1 MSEEKRG
8 QEVAPGMNP
17 EERPDL
23 QDYKS
28 KDKATG
34 KKTDLTSVT
43 TIPTPEGD
51 VQAETEL
58 EIPLEDNKE
67 NIKSETKPPKVKTL
81 SEEEPSF
88 TTVSKEEL
96 AEKSSESATG

>member
-34 KKTDLTSVT
+34 KKTDFTSVT
-43 TIPTPEGD
+43 TSSDTRRRC
-51 VQAETEL
+51 ASRNRTR
-58 EIPLEDNKE
+58 N
-67 NIKSETKPPKVKTL
+67 
-81 SEEEPSF
+81 SF
-88 TTVSKEEL
+88 RR
-96 AEKSSESATG
+96 